1 MAKSKTIRVTP
12 NVQKSLEELK
22 TAVKS
27 MPSGDKKK
35 RAEAAITYLSQ
46 TFKGKP
52 QPGKGRTCPGGLAL
66 IKG

>member
-12 NVQKSLEELK
+12 NVQACLEELK

-27 MPSGDKKK
+27 LPAGTKKE
-35 RAEAAITYLSQ
+35 RAEGAISYLSS

-52 QPGKGRTCPGGLAL
+52 QPGKGRICPGGR
-66 IKG
+66 IVIR